1 MTVIIG
7 IDPGYS
13 GAVAF
18 LWPNMKLEI
27 HDMPVLKNAKGKT
40 ELNMHILHELLAPE
54 GEHKHVAFIEKV
66 HAMSGQ
72 GVSSMFRFGETYGAT
87 QMAVAAH
94 KIPIQYVTPATWK
107 KHFKLSRNKGV
118 SRGLATQR
126 FQECADLFK
135 RVKDDGRAEAALIA
149 LYAKEILSSVEF
161 WQKVRAE

>member
-18 LWPNMKLEI
+18 LWPKMKLEI

-40 ELNMHILHELLAPE
+40 ELNMHILHELLTPE
-54 GEHKHVAFIEKV
+54 GDEPHMAFIEQV
-66 HAMSGQ
+66 AAMRGQ

-94 KIPIQYVTPATWK
+94 KIPIQYVTPAKWK
-107 KHFKLSRNKGV
+107 GHFRLNRDKGV

-126 FQECADLFK
+126 FPDCADLFK

-149 LYAKEILSSVEF
+149 LYGKE
-161 WQKVRAE
+161 ATNG